1 MGKSFL
7 KKLENVGGQNP
18 IEPAKCGC
26 KIYHGPYVSNFKE
39 IYSFLNKRE
48 IAHEVNNENELFE
61 KLLNDFKNN
70 NTTNNKNIEELNNYG
85 KEILTLTTQE
95 VLKFK

>member
-48 IAHEVNNENELFE
+48 IAYEVNNENELFE

-70 NTTNNKNIEELNNYG
+70 NTTNNKNIENLIIMEKRY
-85 KEILTLTTQE
+85 
-95 VLKFK
+95 